1 MDATRKI
8 QVGIH
13 GLSLDHKS
21 MCPGNWVHINCPG
34 CPPVWNTGVG
44 GALEELQIKG
54 GIYMAIR
61 IIKEKYV
68 QCAEEQQKC
77 FFLVM
82 LNKGTSV
89 QIN

>member
-1 MDATRKI
+1 M
-8 QVGIH
+8 V
-13 GLSLDHKS
+13 
-21 MCPGNWVHINCPG
+21 
-34 CPPVWNTGVG
+34 
-44 GALEELQIKG
+44 
-54 GIYMAIR
+54 IR